1 MELNSNFSK
10 NLYIKG
16 FKVVKNLFL
25 FGLLLSISLF
35 AAEDEVVSYSSLKYK
50 IEYDKQDKKLKDS
63 LNDEY
68 LRVKKIAQI
77 LESNVM
83 KNDLDLEVAKNVLTV
98 DIWTNKFMQNY
109 KPTLSELEELYK
121 LEKPRVVGKYE
132 LRNILVAYEKNAD
145 RIINMLNATENKQET
160 FIKYVR
166 SVSNDIASKQN
177 NGLTALVDE
186 NKLNSQIKEALK
198 DKKEGDIIKVNIKDI
213 GTQIILIEKYIPE
226 KEASFQ
232 EAKDALINLAKRK
245 ALTKEIESL
254 LK

>member
-1 MELNSNFSK
+1 LTTNIYGDQDS
-10 NLYIKG
+10 
-16 FKVVKNLFL
+16 
-25 FGLLLSISLF
+25 
-35 AAEDEVVSYSSLKYK
+35 AVSYSSLKYK
-50 IEYDKQDKKLKDS
+50 IEYDKQDEKLKDS
-63 LNDEY
+63 LNNEY
-68 LRVKKIAQI
+68 LRIKKIAKI

-83 KNDLDLEVAKNVLTV
+83 KNDLDFEVAKNVLTV

-109 KPTLSELEELYK
+109 KPTLFELEELYK

-145 RIINMLNATENKQET
+145 RIISMLNSTENKKET

-226 KEASFQ
+226 KDATFEES
-232 EAKDALINLAKRK
+232 KDALENLAKRK
-245 ALTKEIESL
+245 ALTKEIELL